1 MLVYLS
7 LGMSLGFAATVQPGP
22 FLTYVISQTLK
33 CGWRRTLPMAF
44 APIISDGPVAA
55 LILIFLVNLPKWME
69 PALRIAGGLFLLYL
83 SYGAYRSWR
92 SYDLLKISQAQATQ
106 QSVWKAVTVNLL
118 NPGPYLGWSLVL
130 GPLLLKG
137 WREDPRNGL
146 ALLAGFYGTMVASLV
161 VIILLFSATTNLGP
175 RVNRTLIGLTAI
187 ALAIFGG
194 YQLWMG
200 FGR

>member
-1 MLVYLS
+1 
-7 LGMSLGFAATVQPGP
+7 
-22 FLTYVISQTLK
+22 
-33 CGWRRTLPMAF
+33 MAF